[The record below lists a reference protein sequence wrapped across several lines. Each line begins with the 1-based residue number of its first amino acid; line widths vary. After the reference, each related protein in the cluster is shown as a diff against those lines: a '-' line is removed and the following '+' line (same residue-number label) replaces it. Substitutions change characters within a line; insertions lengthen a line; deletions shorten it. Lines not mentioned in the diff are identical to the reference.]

1 MKIILGADIGGT
13 KCMASLAKVS
23 DSGEISVLDK
33 SRFETSSENPEASM
47 EAIASELERICKEHS
62 ISRVDAIGVSVGGLV
77 DSKNGIIIQTP
88 VIPAL
93 KNYAIGDKLSSKFN
107 APAFVMNDANACALA
122 EWKYGAGKGCDDMV
136 FLTCGTGLGA
146 GLVLNGKIYEGACSN
161 AGEVG
166 HIRLSSIGPVGCG
179 KAGSFEGF
187 CSGAGIAQFA
197 QTRALEALQS
207 SKPFAFAPTVQSIAS
222 ISAKTLAE
230 AAKSGDKDA
239 LKIFSQVGEYLG
251 KGLAV
256 IVDILNPQRIVL
268 GSVYERCENLL
279 KESMKEALFE
289 EAQYASASTVEI
301 LPAKLGDDIGLYAA
315 FAIAINAMEK

>member
-1 MKIILGADIGGT
+1 MKSILGVDIGGT
-13 KCMASLAKVS
+13 KCMVCLGEAS
-23 DSGEISVLDK
+23 DNGEIAILKKV
-33 SRFETSSENPEASM
+33 RFETDPDNPEQSM
-47 EAIASELERICKEHS
+47 EHIADELAKMLEGYEGGNP
-62 ISRVDAIGVSVGGLV
+62 VAIGVSVGGYV
-77 DSKNGIIIQTP
+77 DSKNGVIVSTP
-88 VIPAL
+88 VIPML
-93 KNYAIGDKLSSKFN
+93 KNYPIGEMLSKRFG
-107 APAFVMNDANACALA
+107 APAFVQNDANACALA
-122 EWKYGAGKGCDDMV
+122 EWKYGAGKGCNDMV

-146 GLVLNGKIYEGACSN
+146 GLILNGKIYEGACSN

-207 SKPFAFAPTVQSIAS
+207 SKPFAFAPTVQSVAS

-230 AAKSGDKDA
+230 SAKSGDKDA

-251 KGLAV
+251 KGLAI

-268 GSVYERCENLL
+268 GSVYERCEDLL
-279 KESMKEALFE
+279 KESMKKALFE
-289 EAQYASASTVEI
+289 EAQYASASAVEI

-315 FAIAINAMEK
+315 FAIAINSMEK